1 MLSRWA
7 LKHVFRFILKKK
19 LGKIILGDLD
29 LDQLDVQLGAGSI
42 ELHDLALNVEYLN
55 QKLGMNPIM
64 VKDGSIGSL
73 SVKIPWNVSNCEVEI
88 KDLEIV
94 LSQQSVE
101 EVPGAVEHMRS
112 HRVEKPSISGSR
124 VKISDSRIH
133 QDATFTPSD
142 VHEGVKT
149 IANLVKCLLS
159 NFHVKVNNLLVALDP
174 NPKKA
179 GKTSHI
185 YRIMVF
191 HITELAYGT
200 CLSESVQTHSDS
212 GSQSDGFLGMTK
224 LTNFVTFHGA
234 TVELLQVIDEESQS
248 DFSDAS
254 GFGISQS
261 CKPFVPPIPVFTGE
275 NGLCGT
281 LKLSMPWKNGS
292 LDISK
297 VDAEF
302 HIDPVELRFYPS
314 SIQFII
320 FLWDSFKFIG
330 RNDNGSTNCKAV
342 GSETGLSDRLVTNM
356 NSHIGVETLPNESI
370 PGTRLIL
377 DWVPV
382 GIIKD
387 KNAGA
392 EVEPD
397 FGASV
402 NQFFDCLDGI
412 SSQSALSSSGI
423 WNWTCSVFST
433 ISAASS
439 LASGSLHIPTE
450 QQHVQTNINATI
462 AGVSI
467 ILSFHDETQN
477 GCNGMKSSGENMYVN
492 NMNSDV
498 ESLHLEQKNMLPDQK
513 TCFYSSVHY
522 LEANLQGLN
531 VIFQIFPQQVKFEAV
546 LKQIMVND
554 CFKFEGKATD
564 SGLLVNGDELF
575 REVNLVHSL
584 QSEIQGA
591 LPPFPFS
598 FEDPPDMLKNV
609 SRSDTVVANLH
620 LEPVDTKVQGD
631 DHRPIARAKYVK
643 MNILRTSTSSEHLIS
658 VISRHANG
666 KLRASTS
673 FFAHLPPT
681 IMWVNLNTVNMLLD
695 LCNQIRKTAVPNFG
709 GTSDASS
716 HGRQDRK
723 GFDQTSE
730 DMANPTVVSVQ
741 GNIVLAETRTIVC
754 FPLQRYGDSRSLYF
768 HNNFAVFDLC
778 PSERTDSA
786 GETFHV
792 QNGCSGGSSNYMPS
806 TSIHLNIGSFSVY
819 LISKPDRNTSEGNLF
834 VYNEQSFSAKEI
846 FSSIAGSCGKC
857 SGVFMIWNVDAVTD
871 MRIAKRAWDMA
882 TSRNF
887 SRNKDSRKKCEYA
900 SVATVSD
907 QEGISSQVHQ
917 ELISASG
924 FSFRVHFARAI
935 VSLGHTEY
943 ALLVHLISQVLGVF
957 SNGGSAKNDVNTR
970 EDFSKDKLQSHD
982 VKFSQSSFLLEC
994 DVLDISVKLE
1004 EALDVNT
1011 SIQKELPGS
1020 WASTCLTVQ
1029 NFELLSGSNIGGM
1042 PSSSIL
1048 WVSHGEG
1055 ELWGSIVKTAG
1066 EVAGTSEDIMLVCA
1080 RNSAMRRGDGGGAN
1094 ALSSGFAGTSIV
1106 HLSYPDMQ
1114 MSTSITLKCGTLVA
1128 PGGRLDWLAALS
1140 SFFCVPAG
1148 DGACSSDA
1156 DRQKKFSQKEKVYES
1171 SFFLELVDVALSY
1184 EPYQKGVK
1192 AGKEGLKSAC
1202 PDPMKCT
1209 GKIGEQGVAC
1219 LLAAASLYVSSRNSD
1234 GATSS
1239 DYKIGIQDI
1248 GLLLSDLPALWNLVD
1263 YDVRHLRANN
1273 YVKVAGETLVEVIL
1287 ETDSDDGT
1295 WQLTCSGCH
1304 VKINTCHDTM
1314 AGLICLGNQLQ
1325 QLFAPDL
1332 TESVLH
1338 LQTRWNIVMQANND
1352 RDETKAFG
1360 GDTSKSPLI
1369 VQVTDEDNNSSPL
1382 GLMDEILDDVFREE
1396 AAQSLGPSESLS
1408 NHPPSSETVSDNK
1421 CFLHTSKNGNAPLNA
1436 SSNLLHQ
1443 PEQGNLSKPSPNCL
1457 PEFIDDY
1464 YVLDTF
1470 SAQNPGGYHKHSDAG
1485 PSSRATGSANNV
1497 DNGKSGW
1504 YEDGSFCIVEN
1515 HVPIVNHHE
1524 GCIDSASS
1532 EYSFSSFAS
1541 VAEELKSKGRI
1552 ILENVNVTWA
1562 MFAGS
1567 DWSSS
1572 SCNGSEVSKT
1582 IGRDTAKCLE
1592 LSLLGM
1598 NIKYDIFPNGK
1609 LNVSN
1614 LSISIQDVHVYDSS
1628 KEAPWKMILGYYH
1641 SKLHPRESH
1650 AKAVDL
1656 ILETV
1661 KPDPLIPLEE
1671 YRLKLSLLPL
1681 RLHLHQSQV
1690 DFLVSFFSHGHPSSD
1705 QFSSVPND
1713 LGRPC
1718 TFATSVSQLNV
1729 VEEALLP
1736 FFQKCDIY
1744 PSILRVDYIP
1754 QHVDL
1759 AALGGGNYVELLNLV
1774 PWKGIELRLKYVHAA
1789 GIYGWNSVCET
1800 VIGEWLED
1808 ISHNQVRELIKGLVP
1823 VRSLCSV
1830 GSGAAKL
1837 ISLPVTNYRKDH
1849 KLLKGLQRGAITFL
1863 RSVSLEAVALGV
1875 HLAGGA
1881 HDMLLQTEYIL
1892 QNVPPSV
1899 HTASRDREDAAVRV
1913 NQPNNAQEGV
1923 QQAYKTLAH
1932 GFGKSASAL
1941 VGNPMKSY
1949 NRGASAGSALA
1960 SAAKSAPAAAVA
1972 PATAAV
1978 GAIHCALLG
1987 VRNSLDP
1994 ERKRES
2000 MEKYSGPS
2008 SLHHKP
2014 MR

>member
-55 QKLGMNPIM
+55 QKLGMNPLMI
-64 VKDGSIGSL
+64 KDGSIGSL

-88 KDLEIV
+88 KDLEIM
-94 LSQQSVE
+94 LSPKSVE
-101 EVPGAVEHMRS
+101 TIPGAAEHMPS
-112 HRVEKPSISGSR
+112 HRVEKQSVSGSR
-124 VKISDSRIH
+124 VKIGDSRIH
-133 QDATFTPSD
+133 QDAGFTPSD

-149 IANLVKCLLS
+149 IANLVKSLLS

-174 NPKKA
+174 NQRKP
-179 GKTSHI
+179 GKTSHV
-185 YRIMVF
+185 YSIMVF
-191 HITELAYGT
+191 RITELAYGT
-200 CLSESVQTHSDS
+200 GLSESAQTHLDS
-212 GSQSDGFLGMTK
+212 GSQLDGVLGLTK
-224 LTNFVTFHGA
+224 LTNFVTFRGA
-234 TVELLQVIDEESQS
+234 TVEFLQLIDEEGQS
-248 DFSDAS
+248 DFS
-254 GFGISQS
+254 GVGQS
-261 CKPFVPPIPVFTGE
+261 CKSFVPPIPIFTGE

-302 HIDPVELRFYPS
+302 HIDPVELRFCPS

-320 FLWDSFKFIG
+320 FLWDSFKFPG
-330 RNDNGSTNCKAV
+330 RNDNGSKNGDAGGTEV
-342 GSETGLSDRLVTNM
+342 GLRLITNM
-356 NSHIGVETLPNESI
+356 NSHIGVETSPNEPI

-382 GIIKD
+382 GVGRD
-387 KNAGA
+387 NNAGA

-439 LASGSLHIPTE
+439 LASGSLHIPAE
-450 QQHVQTNINATI
+450 QQHVETNINATI
-462 AGVSI
+462 AGLSI
-467 ILSFHDETQN
+467 ILSFYDETQN
-477 GCNGMKSSGENMYVN
+477 GYSGIDSSGENMYVN
-492 NMNSDV
+492 NTSSDV
-498 ESLHLEQKNMLPDQK
+498 EPVHLKPQNMLADQK
-513 TCFYSSVHY
+513 TCFYSSLHY
-522 LEANLQGLN
+522 LEANLEGIEI
-531 VIFQIFPQQVKFEAV
+531 IFQIFPQEVKFEAV
-546 LKQIMVND
+546 LEQITVND
-554 CFKFEGKATD
+554 CFNFEGKATD
-564 SGLLVNGDELF
+564 SGLLVNGDQLF

-584 QSEIQGA
+584 QSDIQGS

-598 FEDPPDMLKNV
+598 FQDPPDMLENV
-609 SRSDTVVANLH
+609 NQSGTVVTNLH
-620 LEPVDTKVQGD
+620 LEPVDTKVQRD
-631 DHRPIARAKYVK
+631 DYKYISRAKYVK
-643 MNILRTSTSSEHLIS
+643 MNILRTNTSSEHLIS

-666 KLRASTS
+666 KLKASTS
-673 FFAHLPPT
+673 FFARLPPM
-681 IMWVNLNTVNMLLD
+681 IMWVNLNTIYMLLD
-695 LCNQIRKTAVPNFG
+695 FCNQIEKAAVPNLSR
-709 GTSDASS
+709 TSDASS
-716 HGRQDRK
+716 HGSRDHK
-723 GFDQTSE
+723 GLDQTSG
-730 DMANPTVVSVQ
+730 DMANPTAGSVQ
-741 GNIVLAETRTIVC
+741 GNIVLAETRTVIC
-754 FPLQRYGDSRSLYF
+754 FPLPRYADSRSLYI
-768 HNNFAVFDLC
+768 HNNFAVVDLR
-778 PSERTDSA
+778 PSERRTDIA
-786 GETFHV
+786 KETCHV
-792 QNGCSGGSSNYMPS
+792 QNGCSGGSFSCMPT
-806 TSIHLNIGSFSVY
+806 TSIHLNIGSFNVH
-819 LISKPDRNTSEGNLF
+819 LISKPDRSTSEGNLS
-834 VYNEQSFSAKEI
+834 VYKEQSFSAKEI
-846 FSSIAGSCGKC
+846 FSSIAGTCGGC
-857 SGVFMIWNVDAVTD
+857 SGVFITWKADAVPD
-871 MRIAKRAWDMA
+871 MHIGKRAWDMA

-887 SRNKDSRKKCEYA
+887 SRNKDSRRKREFA

-907 QEGISSQVHQ
+907 QEGMSSQVHQ
-917 ELISASG
+917 ELVSASG
-924 FSFRVHFARAI
+924 FSFRIHFARATI
-935 VSLGHTEY
+935 SLEHTEY
-943 ALLVHLISQVLGVF
+943 ALLVQLITQTFDAF
-957 SNGGSAKNDVNTR
+957 SNGSSAKSDVNDG
-970 EDFSKDKLQSHD
+970 EDFSKDKLQSID
-982 VKFSQSSFLLEC
+982 VKFVQSLFLLEC
-994 DVLDISVKLE
+994 DVLDVSVKLE

-1020 WASTCLTVQ
+1020 WAGARLTVQ

-1042 PSSSIL
+1042 PSSSVL

-1055 ELWGSIVKTAG
+1055 ELWGSIVKIAG
-1066 EVAGTSEDIMLVCA
+1066 EVAGTTEDLLLVCS
-1080 RNSAMRRGDGGGAN
+1080 RNSARRRGDGDGAN

-1106 HLSYPDMQ
+1106 HLSYPDMLQ
-1114 MSTSITLKCGTLVA
+1114 TSTSITLKCLTLVA
-1128 PGGRLDWLAALS
+1128 PGGRLDWLETIS
-1140 SFFCVPAG
+1140 SFFHIPAS
-1148 DGACSSDA
+1148 DGTRSSDA
-1156 DRQKKFSQKEKVYES
+1156 DGQKKLSQKDKVWES
-1171 SFFLELVDVALSY
+1171 SFFLELLDVGLSY

-1192 AGKEGLKSAC
+1192 VGKEAVKSAC
-1202 PDPMKCT
+1202 SDPMKSI

-1219 LLAAASLYVSSRNSD
+1219 LLAVASLYVSSRSSD
-1234 GATSS
+1234 GAASN

-1248 GLLLSDLPALWNLVD
+1248 GLLLSDLPGALVD
-1263 YDVRHLRANN
+1263 YGVRHLHAKD
-1273 YVKVAGETLVEVIL
+1273 YVKVAGETSVEVIL
-1287 ETDSDDGT
+1287 KTDSKDDT

-1304 VKINTCHDTM
+1304 VKINTCHDTT
-1314 AGLICLGNQLQ
+1314 AGLVCLGTQLQ
-1325 QLFAPDL
+1325 QIFAPDI
-1332 TESVLH
+1332 TESLLH
-1338 LQTRWNIVMQANND
+1338 LQTRWNTVMQANNG
-1352 RDETKAFG
+1352 RDETNVFG
-1360 GDTSKSPLI
+1360 GDTSTSPLI
-1369 VQVTDEDNNSSPL
+1369 VQAASVDEDSNSSSL
-1382 GLMDEILDDVFREE
+1382 GLMDEILDDVFRED
-1396 AAQSLGPSESLS
+1396 AAQPLCLSESLS
-1408 NHPPSSETVSDNK
+1408 NHPSSSKTIPDNG
-1421 CFLHTSKNGNAPLNA
+1421 CFLDASKNGNTPPNA
-1436 SSNLLHQ
+1436 SNNLLHQ
-1443 PEQGNLSKPSPNCL
+1443 PEQGNIGKSSPDSL

-1470 SAQNPGGYHKHSDAG
+1470 STQIPSGYHKHRESG
-1485 PSSRATGSANNV
+1485 PSRVTGSASNV
-1497 DNGKSGW
+1497 DDVKSGW
-1504 YEDGSFCIVEN
+1504 YKDGSFSIVED
-1515 HVPIVNHHE
+1515 HVPIVNHRE
-1524 GCIDSASS
+1524 GCRDSASF
-1532 EYSFSSFAS
+1532 EHPCNSFAS
-1541 VAEELKSKGRI
+1541 LAEELKKKGII

-1572 SCNGSEVSKT
+1572 RCNSSEVTKT
-1582 IGRDTAKCLE
+1582 GGRDTTKCLE

-1598 NIKYDIFPNGK
+1598 NIEYDIFPDGK

-1614 LSISIQDVHVYDSS
+1614 LSVSVQDFHVYDSS
-1628 KEAPWKMILGYYH
+1628 KDAPWKMVLGYYH

-1650 AKAVDL
+1650 ANAVKL

-1690 DFLVSFFSHGHPSSD
+1690 DFLASFFSHGHPSND

-1713 LGRPC
+1713 LGGPS
-1718 TFATSVSQLNV
+1718 TFATSINQLNV

-1744 PSILRVDYIP
+1744 SSILCVDYIP
-1754 QHVDL
+1754 QHIDL

-1774 PWKGIELRLKYVHAA
+1774 PWKGIELRLKYVQAA
-1789 GIYGWNSVCET
+1789 GVYGWNSVCET

-1808 ISHNQVRELIKGLVP
+1808 ISHNQVREIIKGLVP

-1837 ISLPVTNYRKDH
+1837 ISLPVTSYRKDH
-1849 KLLKGLQRGAITFL
+1849 KLLKGLQRGAIAFL

-1892 QNVPPSV
+1892 RNVPSST
-1899 HTASRDREDAAVRV
+1899 HTASRDRGDGAVRV
-1913 NQPNNAQEGV
+1913 NQPHNAQEGV
-1923 QQAYKTLAH
+1923 LQAYKTLAH
-1932 GFGKSASAL
+1932 GFGKSASVL
-1941 VGNPMKSY
+1941 VGNPLKSY
-1949 NRGASAGSALA
+1949 SRGASAGSALA

-2000 MEKYSGPS
+2000 VEKYSGPS
-2008 SLHHKP
+2008 CLHHKP